1 MRSRAIIDDVFAALI
16 SVFYWLQNQYVL
28 HQTPI
33 EIKSNSI
40 RIYQTLANILP
51 QKSYGAGV
59 CPTVKNTV

>member
-1 MRSRAIIDDVFAALI
+1 MINDVLAALI
-16 SVFYWLQNQYVL
+16 SVFYWFQNLHVL

-33 EIKSNSI
+33 EIKSDLNT
-40 RIYQTLANILP
+40 IYQTLASILP